1 MKFSVFSKFLLGVIF
16 GTWTVGNSKILCS
29 VYTCKRPNDYFLPT
43 TCIYYDTSGAI
54 PGYYANSCND
64 KQNPYCPSTFQAN
77 STCTAAS
84 TSESFKYPGEK
95 CVVDADCL
103 NSFKCDQQTCTGIS
117 ENQLCTGHEFCS
129 PGLRCN
135 KTCVKQL
142 ESEEFGCQTDYDCL
156 NSYGCDISNISLY
169 GSCKKY

>member
-117 ENQLCTGHEFCS
+117 ENQLCTGHEFC

-142 ESEEFGCQTDYDCL
+142 ESE
-156 NSYGCDISNISLY
+156 
-169 GSCKKY
+169 